1 MISSALLSPWFTTI
15 VMVAMIKKKQRC
27 NRFSSEREPSIN
39 YFKLKSMIKL
49 LRKLK
54 INFRKLNK
62 KVIPVKKMMTM
73 MKKMTFY
80 SEMQT
85 MRTIS

>member
-1 MISSALLSPWFTTI
+1 M
-15 VMVAMIKKKQRC
+15 
-27 NRFSSEREPSIN
+27 N